1 MLRVN
6 DCSVMD
12 MAISIN
18 TLTGTQLKR
27 VNVVREWFNVTY
39 VSEISTINGRSL
51 IPGIDTGI
59 SIHQRY
65 HPTKRALKQS
75 RPGRRS
81 FDLWQKVLSKFT
93 RNQGMILAT
102 PLGEWTKDHSTYGI
116 WTFYESDDKV
126 FEYVVP
132 VGDTVLTKIT
142 KPTNASSV
150 NTATESND
158 DQSIVI
164 DTSIKHWNVYV
175 KHGSTLNLSHQN
187 AYSKNSI
194 RHKQYLSISRS

>member
-59 SIHQRY
+59 SIR
-65 HPTKRALKQS
+65 
-75 RPGRRS
+75 
-81 FDLWQKVLSKFT
+81 
-93 RNQGMILAT
+93 
-102 PLGEWTKDHSTYGI
+102 
-116 WTFYESDDKV
+116 
-126 FEYVVP
+126 
-132 VGDTVLTKIT
+132 
-142 KPTNASSV
+142 
-150 NTATESND
+150 
-158 DQSIVI
+158 
-164 DTSIKHWNVYV
+164 
-175 KHGSTLNLSHQN
+175 
-187 AYSKNSI
+187 SI
-194 RHKQYLSISRS
+194 RGTTLQREHLNNPGQGDGVLIYGRKYYRSLPETRA